1 MVNVMRIGPRNNS
14 ENVIKIFWCLW
25 HWRGWRK
32 RQSQHQGNSF
42 KENAPL
48 QGKTQGT
55 IITWEGEG
63 TTGEP
68 FRTSENEQGTLKVGL
83 VLKISNS
90 FLDQRSS
97 SLFVCQVW
105 QPGWSDDNSWQFL
118 APLQFNKSQQII
130 SCKQI
135 QSTAFYFRILF
146 KCRLGTNENSFWSKY
161 VPSVTSLSPHI
172 LHYSLCAHY
181 LCVLVCL
188 YLCAHTLTICLLA
201 IALLPLD
208 IDNLPEEYVVDIQQQ
223 VLAQFGL
230 HFTSLSLS

>member
-1 MVNVMRIGPRNNS
+1 MLMVAAL
-14 ENVIKIFWCLW
+14 E
-25 HWRGWRK
+25 GWRK

-68 FRTSENEQGTLKVGL
+68 FRTSENEQGTLKGGL

-105 QPGWSDDNSWQFL
+105 QPG
-118 APLQFNKSQQII
+118 
-130 SCKQI
+130 
-135 QSTAFYFRILF
+135 
-146 KCRLGTNENSFWSKY
+146 
-161 VPSVTSLSPHI
+161 
-172 LHYSLCAHY
+172 
-181 LCVLVCL
+181 
-188 YLCAHTLTICLLA
+188 
-201 IALLPLD
+201 
-208 IDNLPEEYVVDIQQQ
+208 
-223 VLAQFGL
+223 
-230 HFTSLSLS
+230 

>member
-1 MVNVMRIGPRNNS
+1 MN
-14 ENVIKIFWCLW
+14 
-25 HWRGWRK
+25 
-32 RQSQHQGNSF
+32 
-42 KENAPL
+42 KE
-48 QGKTQGT
+48 Q
-55 IITWEGEG
+55 
-63 TTGEP
+63 
-68 FRTSENEQGTLKVGL
+68 EQGGL

-90 FLDQRSS
+90 FLDQRSP

-105 QPGWSDDNSWQFL
+105 QSGWSDDNSWQFL

-130 SCKQI
+130 SSKQI

-146 KCRLGTNENSFWSKY
+146 KCRSGTNENSFWSKY

-208 IDNLPEEYVVDIQQQ
+208 IDNLPEEYVVQLNTSNNKSWLNLVCI
-223 VLAQFGL
+223 LL
-230 HFTSLSLS
+230 HFHFPKVEFSFSSF